1 LPQLNGCKT
10 EDGKLRIRLKNE
22 PERSQGVIL
31 KVGVLS
37 LQGAVEEHLAMIKRC
52 GFEGIKV
59 KTVGDLEKAGR
70 LIIPGGESTA
80 IGKLAKIYGLDREI
94 IKKGREGMP
103 IFGTCAGMILLA
115 NKVLGIEQ
123 IKFCLIDIVVER
135 NAFGR
140 QVDSFEVD
148 LKIEDF
154 SGKPFKAVFI
164 RAPYIQKAGKEVKV
178 LAEFMGKIVM
188 ARQKNILVSSF
199 HPELTE
205 DLRVHKYF
213 LSENF

>member
-1 LPQLNGCKT
+1 
-10 EDGKLRIRLKNE
+10 
-22 PERSQGVIL
+22 L

-37 LQGAVEEHLAMIKRC
+37 LQGAIEEHLKMIKRC

-59 KTVGDLEKAGR
+59 KTVGDLENVDR

-115 NKVLGIEQ
+115 NKVIGIEQ
-123 IKFCLIDIVVER
+123 IKFNLIDIVVER

-140 QVDSFEVD
+140 QVDSFEAD

-164 RAPYIQKAGKEVKV
+164 RAPYIKQAGREVRI
-178 LAEFMGKIVM
+178 LAEFKGKIIM

-199 HPELTE
+199 HPELTN
-205 DLRVHKYF
+205 DLRVHRYF
-213 LSENF
+213 LSKNF

>member
-1 LPQLNGCKT
+1 M
-10 EDGKLRIRLKNE
+10 
-22 PERSQGVIL
+22 

-37 LQGAVEEHLAMIKRC
+37 LQGAVEEHLRMIKRC

-59 KTVGDLEKAGR
+59 KTVGDLEKVDR

-80 IGKLAKIYGLDREI
+80 IGKLAKIYGLDGEI
-94 IKKGREGMP
+94 TKKGKEGMP

-115 NKVLGIEQ
+115 NKVVGNEQ
-123 IKFCLIDIVVER
+123 IRFNLIDIEVER

-164 RAPYIQKAGKEVKV
+164 RAPYIKKVGREVKV
-178 LAEFMGKIVM
+178 LAEFKGKIVM

-199 HPELTE
+199 HPELA
-205 DLRVHKYF
+205 DDIRVHKYF
-213 LSENF
+213 LSDHY

>member
-1 LPQLNGCKT
+1 
-10 EDGKLRIRLKNE
+10 
-22 PERSQGVIL
+22 L

-37 LQGAVEEHLAMIKRC
+37 LQGAIEEHLKMIKRC

-59 KTVGDLEKAGR
+59 KTVGDLEKVDR

-94 IKKGREGMP
+94 VKKGREGMP

-115 NKVLGIEQ
+115 NKVVGNEQ
-123 IKFCLIDIVVER
+123 IRFNLIDIVVER

-140 QVDSFEVD
+140 QVDSFEVE
-148 LKIEDF
+148 LKIKDF
-154 SGKPFKAVFI
+154 NGKPFKAVFI
-164 RAPYIQKAGKEVKV
+164 RAPYIKEAGKEVKI
-178 LAEFMGKIVM
+178 LAEFRGKIVM

-213 LSENF
+213 LSYHF

>member
-1 LPQLNGCKT
+1 MM
-10 EDGKLRIRLKNE
+10 
-22 PERSQGVIL
+22 SQRGAKEVIL

-37 LQGAVEEHLAMIKRC
+37 LQGAVEEHLEMIKRC
-52 GFEGIKV
+52 GLEGIKV
-59 KTVGDLEKAGR
+59 KTVGDLVKVDR
-70 LIIPGGESTA
+70 LIIPGGESTT

-94 IKKGREGMP
+94 SKRGREGMP

-115 NKVLGIEQ
+115 NKVIGNEQ
-123 IKFCLIDIVVER
+123 IRFNLIDISVER

-164 RAPYIQKAGKEVKV
+164 RAPYIKKAGREVKV
-178 LAEFMGKIVM
+178 LAEFKGKIVM
-188 ARQKNILVSSF
+188 ARQKNIIVSSF

>member
-1 LPQLNGCKT
+1 
-10 EDGKLRIRLKNE
+10 
-22 PERSQGVIL
+22 L

-37 LQGAVEEHLAMIKRC
+37 LQGAVEEHLEMIKRC
-52 GFEGIKV
+52 GLKGIKV
-59 KTVGDLEKAGR
+59 KTVGDLEKVDR
-70 LIIPGGESTA
+70 LIIPGGESTT

-94 IKKGREGMP
+94 SKRGREGMP

-115 NKVLGIEQ
+115 NKVIGNEQ
-123 IKFCLIDIVVER
+123 IRFNLIDISVER

-164 RAPYIQKAGKEVKV
+164 RAPYIKKAGREVEV
-178 LAEFMGKIVM
+178 LAEFKGKIVM
-188 ARQKNILVSSF
+188 ARQKNIIVSSF

>member
-1 LPQLNGCKT
+1 
-10 EDGKLRIRLKNE
+10 
-22 PERSQGVIL
+22 L

-59 KTVGDLEKAGR
+59 KTIGDLEKADR

-123 IKFCLIDIVVER
+123 IRFNLIDIVVER

-154 SGKPFKAVFI
+154 SGKAFKAVFI
-164 RAPYIQKAGKEVKV
+164 RAPYIKKAGKEVKV

>member
-1 LPQLNGCKT
+1 M
-10 EDGKLRIRLKNE
+10 
-22 PERSQGVIL
+22 

-37 LQGAVEEHLAMIKRC
+37 LQGAVEEHLRMIEGC
-52 GFEGIKV
+52 DFEGIKV
-59 KTVGDLEKAGR
+59 KAIEDLEKVDK

-80 IGKLAKIYGLDREI
+80 IGKLARIYGLDREI
-94 IKKGREGMP
+94 IKKGKEGMP

-115 NKVLGIEQ
+115 NKVIGNEQ
-123 IKFCLIDIVVER
+123 IRFNLIDIVVER

-154 SGKPFKAVFI
+154 NGKPFNAVFI
-164 RAPYIQKAGKEVKV
+164 RAPYIKKAGTEVKV
-178 LAEFMGKIVM
+178 LAEFRGKIVM

-199 HPELTE
+199 HPELTD
-205 DLRVHKYF
+205 DLRIHKYF
-213 LSENF
+213 LSENY

>member
-1 LPQLNGCKT
+1 MNR
-10 EDGKLRIRLKNE
+10 EE
-22 PERSQGVIL
+22 PRKVIL

-37 LQGAVEEHLAMIKRC
+37 LQGAVEEHLEMIKRC

-59 KTVGDLEKAGR
+59 KTVGDLEKIDR

-80 IGKLAKIYGLDREI
+80 IGKLAKIYGLDCEI

-115 NKVLGIEQ
+115 NKVMGIEQ
-123 IKFCLIDIVVER
+123 VKFDLIDIVVER

-148 LKIEDF
+148 LKIEDL

-164 RAPYIQKAGKEVKV
+164 RAPYIKKIGKGVKV
-178 LAEFMGKIVM
+178 LAELNGKIVM
-188 ARQKNILVSSF
+188 ARQENILVSSF

-213 LSENF
+213 FSDDF

>member
-1 LPQLNGCKT
+1 M
-10 EDGKLRIRLKNE
+10 
-22 PERSQGVIL
+22 
-31 KVGVLS
+31 GVLS
-37 LQGAVEEHLAMIKRC
+37 LQGAVEEHLRMIKRC
-52 GFEGIKV
+52 GFEGVKV
-59 KTVGDLEKAGR
+59 KTVGDLEKVDR

-94 IKKGREGMP
+94 SKRGREGMP

-115 NKVLGIEQ
+115 NKVVGNEQ
-123 IKFCLIDIVVER
+123 IRFKLIDIEVER

-148 LKIEDF
+148 LKIENLN
-154 SGKPFKAVFI
+154 GKLFRAVFI
-164 RAPYIQKAGKEVKV
+164 RAPYIRKIGSNVKV
-178 LAEFMGKIVM
+178 LAKFKGKIIM

-199 HPELTE
+199 HPELTD

-213 LSENF
+213 LSDHY

>member
-1 LPQLNGCKT
+1 M
-10 EDGKLRIRLKNE
+10 
-22 PERSQGVIL
+22 

-37 LQGAVEEHLAMIKRC
+37 LQGAVEEHLMMIKKC

-59 KTVGDLEKAGR
+59 KMPGDLEKVDR

-94 IKKGREGMP
+94 VKKGREGMP

-115 NKVLGIEQ
+115 NQVVDNEQ
-123 IKFCLIDIVVER
+123 IRFNLIDIVVER

-140 QVDSFEVD
+140 QIDSFEVD

-154 SGKPFKAVFI
+154 TGKPFKAVFI
-164 RAPYIQKAGKEVKV
+164 RAPYIKKAGREVKV
-178 LAEFMGKIVM
+178 LAEFKGKIVM
-188 ARQKNILVSSF
+188 ARQKNIIVSSF

-213 LSENF
+213 LS

>member
-1 LPQLNGCKT
+1 
-10 EDGKLRIRLKNE
+10 
-22 PERSQGVIL
+22 L

-37 LQGAVEEHLAMIKRC
+37 LQGAVEEHLNMIKRC
-52 GFEGIKV
+52 GSEGIKV
-59 KTVGDLEKAGR
+59 KTVKDLEKVER

-80 IGKLAKIYGLDREI
+80 IGKLALTYGLDKAI
-94 IKKGREGMP
+94 IRQGRGGMP

-115 NKVLGIEQ
+115 KEIQDNEQ
-123 IKFCLIDIVVER
+123 IRFNLIDIVVER

-164 RAPYIQKAGKEVKV
+164 RAPYIKEVGREVKI
-178 LAEFMGKIVM
+178 LAQFNGKIVM

-199 HPELTE
+199 HPELTN

-213 LSENF
+213 LSKNFLV

>member
-1 LPQLNGCKT
+1 MM
-10 EDGKLRIRLKNE
+10 
-22 PERSQGVIL
+22 SQRGAKEVIL

-37 LQGAVEEHLAMIKRC
+37 LQGAVEEHLEMIKRC
-52 GFEGIKV
+52 GLEGIKV
-59 KTVGDLEKAGR
+59 KTVGDLEKVDR
-70 LIIPGGESTA
+70 LIIPGGESTT

-94 IKKGREGMP
+94 SKRGREGMP

-115 NKVLGIEQ
+115 NKVIGNEQ
-123 IKFCLIDIVVER
+123 IRFNLIDISVER

-164 RAPYIQKAGKEVKV
+164 RAPYIKKAGREVEV
-178 LAEFMGKIVM
+178 LAEFKGKIVM
-188 ARQKNILVSSF
+188 ARQKNIIVSSF

>member
-1 LPQLNGCKT
+1 M
-10 EDGKLRIRLKNE
+10 
-22 PERSQGVIL
+22 

-37 LQGAVEEHLAMIKRC
+37 LQGAIEEHLKMIKRC

-59 KTVGDLEKAGR
+59 KTVGDLENVDR

-94 IKKGREGMP
+94 VKKGREGMP

-115 NKVLGIEQ
+115 NKVVGNEQ
-123 IKFCLIDIVVER
+123 IRFNLIDIVVER

-140 QVDSFEVD
+140 QVDSFEVE
-148 LKIEDF
+148 LKIKDF
-154 SGKPFKAVFI
+154 NGKPFKAVFI
-164 RAPYIQKAGKEVKV
+164 RAPYIKEAGKEVKI
-178 LAEFMGKIVM
+178 LAEFRGKIVM
-188 ARQKNILVSSF
+188 AQQKNILVSSF

-213 LSENF
+213 LSYHF

>member
-1 LPQLNGCKT
+1 
-10 EDGKLRIRLKNE
+10 
-22 PERSQGVIL
+22 L

-37 LQGAVEEHLAMIKRC
+37 LQGAVEEHLNMIKRC
-52 GFEGIKV
+52 GSEGIKV
-59 KTVGDLEKAGR
+59 KTVKDLEKVER

-80 IGKLAKIYGLDREI
+80 IGKLAKIYGLDKAI
-94 IKKGREGMP
+94 ISRAREGIP

-115 NKVLGIEQ
+115 KEIQDNEQ
-123 IKFCLIDIVVER
+123 VRFNLIDILVER

-164 RAPYIQKAGKEVKV
+164 RAPYIKKTGSGVKI
-178 LAEFMGKIVM
+178 LAKFNDKIVL

-199 HPELTE
+199 HPELTN

-213 LSENF
+213 LSKNF

>member
-1 LPQLNGCKT
+1 MM
-10 EDGKLRIRLKNE
+10 
-22 PERSQGVIL
+22 SQRGAKEVIL

-37 LQGAVEEHLAMIKRC
+37 LQGAVEEHLEMIKRC
-52 GFEGIKV
+52 GLEGIKV
-59 KTVGDLEKAGR
+59 KTVGDLVKVDR
-70 LIIPGGESTA
+70 LIIPGGESTT

-94 IKKGREGMP
+94 SKRGREGMP

-115 NKVLGIEQ
+115 NKVIGNEQ
-123 IKFCLIDIVVER
+123 IRFNLIDISVER

-164 RAPYIQKAGKEVKV
+164 RAPYIKKAGREVEV
-178 LAEFMGKIVM
+178 LAEFKGKIVM
-188 ARQKNILVSSF
+188 ARQKNIIVSSF

>member
-1 LPQLNGCKT
+1 M
-10 EDGKLRIRLKNE
+10 
-22 PERSQGVIL
+22 

-37 LQGAVEEHLAMIKRC
+37 LQGAVEEHLRMIKRC
-52 GFEGIKV
+52 DFEGIKV
-59 KTVGDLEKAGR
+59 KTVEDLEKVDR
-70 LIIPGGESTA
+70 LIIPGGESTVIA
-80 IGKLAKIYGLDREI
+80 KLAKIYGLDREI
-94 IKKGREGMP
+94 VKKGREGLP

-115 NKVLGIEQ
+115 NKVVGNKQ
-123 IKFCLIDIVVER
+123 IRFNLIDIVVER

-164 RAPYIQKAGKEVKV
+164 RAPYIKKIGKEVKV
-178 LAEFMGKIVM
+178 LAEFKEKIVM

-213 LSENF
+213 LSENY

>member
-1 LPQLNGCKT
+1 M
-10 EDGKLRIRLKNE
+10 
-22 PERSQGVIL
+22 SQRGAKEVIL

-37 LQGAVEEHLAMIKRC
+37 LQGAVEEHLEMIKRC
-52 GFEGIKV
+52 GLEGIKV
-59 KTVGDLEKAGR
+59 KTVGDLEKVDR
-70 LIIPGGESTA
+70 LIIPGGESTT

-94 IKKGREGMP
+94 SKRGREGMP

-115 NKVLGIEQ
+115 NKVIGNEQ
-123 IKFCLIDIVVER
+123 IRFNLIDISVER

-164 RAPYIQKAGKEVKV
+164 RAPYIKKAGREVEV
-178 LAEFMGKIVM
+178 LAEFKGKIVM
-188 ARQKNILVSSF
+188 ARQKNIIVSSF